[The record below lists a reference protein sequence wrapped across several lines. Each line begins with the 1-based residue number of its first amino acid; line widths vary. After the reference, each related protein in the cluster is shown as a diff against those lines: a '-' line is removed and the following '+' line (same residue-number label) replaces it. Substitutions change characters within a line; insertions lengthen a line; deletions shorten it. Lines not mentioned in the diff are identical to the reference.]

1 MRIVLLSPSAC
12 CVELLPS
19 ILQADL
25 CVLHRKKKEDK
36 VQNYCHCTLVSPK
49 GSNSHQ
55 CMPNSIET
63 NCPYSIYFFLCQRS
77 QEVRAQGSISRSSR
91 LVHLTMLTVQIL
103 NVQPRLTRTR
113 ILEELVC
120 TFVMSRFWDNRANV
134 QQIDDKESQTRHLF
148 TRRYQVPRCIHQK
161 EQLQFSVQKYQN
173 QKNYSTEKK
182 REILHM

>member
-148 TRRYQVPRCIHQK
+148 TRRYQVPRCYTSKRVVVVFCPKISK
-161 EQLQFSVQKYQN
+161 LEELFN
-173 QKNYSTEKK
+173 RKK